1 MTTDTSER
9 GHEVPKMTSGRAAL
23 IGLMERYLNG
33 LLDPN
38 IISEV
43 RKGDRGDPAVA
54 AWWNGVA
61 EDGLWLSSLV
71 LGEIRKGVELAR
83 RRDPRRAEALEVW
96 LTDVMSRFG
105 NRVLPFDTAVAE
117 QRGRMNAVRPLPVID
132 ALLAATAKANGLT
145 LVTRNVADVAEL
157 DVDVLNPFEA

>member
-1 MTTDTSER
+1 MTF
-9 GHEVPKMTSGRAAL
+9 L
-23 IGLMERYLNG
+23 IDE
-33 LLDPN
+33 N

-54 AWWNGVA
+54 TWWNGVS
-61 EDGLWLSSLV
+61 EDDLWLSSLV

-105 NRVLPFDTAVAE
+105 NRVLPVDTAVAE
-117 QRGRMNAVRPLPVID
+117 QWGRMNAVRSLPVID
-132 ALLAATAKANGLT
+132 GLLAATAKANGLT

>member
-1 MTTDTSER
+1 MTFLIDT
-9 GHEVPKMTSGRAAL
+9 
-23 IGLMERYLNG
+23 
-33 LLDPN
+33 N

-54 AWWNGVA
+54 TWWNGVS
-61 EDGLWLSSLV
+61 EDELWLSSLV

-105 NRVLPFDTAVAE
+105 NRILPVDTAVAE
-117 QRGRMNAVRPLPVID
+117 QWGRMNAVRSLPVID
-132 ALLAATAKANGLT
+132 GLLAATAKANGLT